1 MRLLFGICFCLRR
14 LTCRMYNPSHAKV
27 SEIKIQWQLC
37 YWFPPWEGALHS
49 QPVAW
54 AERHHLW
61 VRIQHNPLAWNT
73 DGLFRVADVAGRE
86 GFPGG
91 GMFFETWNPP
101 PNHRNQRP
109 FRPRRRPQGR
119 LPVYFDG
126 AARLQTAGGIKQQQ
140 LATKTRLVQRWTF
153 GQYLGMAR
161 HHGTRQQLGRQH
173 SQELG
178 LIVGKWT

>member
-73 DGLFRVADVAGRE
+73 DGLLVSGWQVGKDFRE
-86 GFPGG
+86 GGPMGA
-91 GMFFETWNPP
+91 MFFEEPETLPQIIAEAAQAKTVAACLCILTVRHGCKLLVGSNSSSLPRRHDLCNAEPLASTWAWNGTMAPASSWAA
-101 PNHRNQRP
+101 NTHRNW
-109 FRPRRRPQGR
+109 G
-119 LPVYFDG
+119 
-126 AARLQTAGGIKQQQ
+126 
-140 LATKTRLVQRWTF
+140 W
-153 GQYLGMAR
+153 
-161 HHGTRQQLGRQH
+161 
-173 SQELG
+173 
-178 LIVGKWT
+178 

>member
-61 VRIQHNPLAWNT
+61 VRIQHNPLAWST
-73 DGLFRVADVAGRE
+73 DGLLVSGWQMWQVGKD
-86 GFPGG
+86 FPGG
-91 GMFFETWNPP
+91 AMFFEPETL
-101 PNHRNQRP
+101 
-109 FRPRRRPQGR
+109 PQIIAEA
-119 LPVYFDG
+119 VQAKTK
-126 AARLQTAGGIKQQQ
+126 AARPPACVFWRCGTAANCWWDQTAAAFHEDTTC
-140 LATKTRLVQRWTF
+140 ATLNLWPVP
-153 GQYLGMAR
+153 G
-161 HHGTRQQLGRQH
+161 HGTAPWHPPAGRQH